1 MDMEDCASTP
11 SHGKGKNVH
20 YSYTVFVCVCVCFP
34 DKSHQ
39 YIVIP
44 LVINSVKSA
53 AVKNTLIS

>member
-20 YSYTVFVCVCVCFP
+20 YSYTVFVCVCFP

-44 LVINSVKSA
+44 LVINSVKCA